1 MQKPQ
6 NISVLKSDPDL
17 EPPTILFDSI
27 SIEFLSPLSRK
38 LPRRA
43 KHNSYPRIPIHR
55 VLTEPELRNISPRN
69 SSRIPLIRWSRSRVS
84 IGIVHRWFISMLG
97 ARAPATQDR
106 RFSPLPSPSP
116 RGRDTAA
123 YFHRYAIPVNPLP
136 DFRPNVVRND
146 TTKLLLRLSSVV
158 SSYARVASPLYPL
171 LAMYIRAPT
180 TRKAGSTQD
189 GQ

>member
-1 MQKPQ
+1 MVE
-6 NISVLKSDPDL
+6 IARVDRDCSSMIHLDAWCTGTCDTGS
-17 EPPTILFDSI
+17 S
-27 SIEFLSPLSRK
+27 FLS
-38 LPRRA
+38 
-43 KHNSYPRIPIHR
+43 
-55 VLTEPELRNISPRN
+55 
-69 SSRIPLIRWSRSRVS
+69 
-84 IGIVHRWFISMLG
+84 
-97 ARAPATQDR
+97 
-106 RFSPLPSPSP
+106 SPLPLPPGVVTRLPIFTVTQSL
-116 RGRDTAA
+116 
-123 YFHRYAIPVNPLP
+123 VNPLP